1 MFRFHLALGAVLL
14 VSSGVASADQF
25 NCDFRSTDT
34 TFGFSQTF
42 VPYTTSQFRL
52 GYDPQY
58 PTRPDA
64 YVVDF
69 YFPNEQDAFAHFFT
83 FSQTDKTTEFKC
95 NVNLDIKV
103 HLPFYG
109 RLKGKVTEVISTMGG
124 YDTRGQLQWNGSTS
138 ANGKEDYFS
147 IDQSF
152 DKNNNTTNLF
162 DMNAASRVE
171 WMDEKQSACGNEI
184 NLRIRDINNWVA
196 KPLHNKEDLIEAG
209 ASTGFKVKFV
219 RFEFHAVNDGQGC
232 I

>member
-1 MFRFHLALGAVLL
+1 MSRFHLALGAFLL
-14 VSSGVASADQF
+14 ASSGVATADQF
-25 NCDFRSTDT
+25 DCNFRSTDT
-34 TFGFSQTF
+34 TFDFSPKS

-69 YFPNEQDAFAHFFT
+69 YFPEFSAFGHFFT

-95 NVNLDIKV
+95 DVNLDIKV
-103 HLPFYG
+103 QLPFYG
-109 RLKGKVTEVISTMGG
+109 RLKGKITEVISTMGG
-124 YDTRGQLQWNGSTS
+124 YDTRGQLKWNGSTS

-152 DKNNNTTNLF
+152 DKNNDTTKIFGLT
-162 DMNAASRVE
+162 DASRVE
-171 WMDEKQSACGNEI
+171 WLDERQSVCGNEI
-184 NLRIRDINNWVA
+184 NLRIKDIHNWVA
-196 KPLHNKEDLIEAG
+196 KPLHDSADLYEAG

-219 RFEFHAVNDGQGC
+219 RFEFHAINDGQGC